1 MGKIVAKFGGS
12 SLSDAGQ
19 FRKVKK
25 ILEMDERRCYVVPS
39 APGRRFPEDEKVT
52 DLLYRTYRL
61 QSRGEDFH
69 PAFSLIRERFEGIR
83 RELGAKLLG
92 HGLARALIC
101 LIQRMAEG
109 GGVHIHPSLS

>member
-69 PAFSLIRERFEGIR
+69 PAFSLRQPR
-83 RELGAKLLG
+83 RVPQRSAAG
-92 HGLARALIC
+92 GLFGLCVSGSQGFDLFCRGWHL
-101 LIQRMAEG
+101 
-109 GGVHIHPSLS
+109 